1 MPKTIYRPE
10 HQDLLRL
17 LKTYRT
23 AAGLTQVQCSQALNR
38 PQSFMSDVESGT
50 RRLDIVQ
57 LRDLCAVLGITLIE
71 LVLELEKALDER
83 QSPGSCASRQGNT
96 DQSS

>member
-10 HQDLLRL
+10 HAVLLSL
-17 LKTYRT
+17 LKRYRR
-23 AAGLTQVQCSQALNR
+23 AAGLTQVQCSQALER

-57 LRDLCAVLGITLIE
+57 LRDLCKVLGVDLQELIE
-71 LVLELEKALDER
+71 EFEKILSE
-83 QSPGSCASRQGNT
+83 G
-96 DQSS
+96 

>member
-10 HQDLLRL
+10 HTALLSL
-17 LKTYRT
+17 LKKYRK
-23 AAGLTQVQCSQALNR
+23 AAGLTQVQCSTALGR

-57 LRDLCAVLGITLIE
+57 LRDLCKVLGIGLAE
-71 LVLELEKALDER
+71 LVAEFERSLEE
-83 QSPGSCASRQGNT
+83 N
-96 DQSS
+96 

>member
-10 HQDLLRL
+10 HTVLLSL
-17 LKTYRT
+17 LKKYRK
-23 AAGLTQVQCSQALNR
+23 AAGLTQVQCSKALER

-57 LRDLCAVLGITLIE
+57 LRDLCKVLGIGLQDLIIE
-71 LVLELEKALDER
+71 FEESLSGD
-83 QSPGSCASRQGNT
+83 
-96 DQSS
+96 

>member
-10 HQDLLRL
+10 HAALLSL
-17 LKTYRT
+17 LKKYRKE
-23 AAGLTQVQCSQALNR
+23 AGLTQVECSTALSR

-57 LRDLCAVLGITLIE
+57 LRDLCKVLRIGLTDLIAE
-71 LVLELEKALDER
+71 FEKSLPEE
-83 QSPGSCASRQGNT
+83 
-96 DQSS
+96 